1 MINLETLMR
10 MWMLGCF
17 SQLVMVMV
25 MALVAV
31 EDCLPLEREA
41 AAPYPLGL
49 VSANK
54 CK

>member
-17 SQLVMVMV
+17 SQLVMV